1 MWGVN
6 LRGHKEVLGL
16 WLAETEGAKFWL
28 SVLTTLQN
36 RGLKDVFIACVD
48 GLTGFPDAIQAVYP
62 QAKVQLCLVHMVR
75 NSLRYVADKDRRA
88 VVADLKGIYQ
98 APTLA
103 QAGDCKFDCVN
114 APL

>member
-1 MWGVN
+1 
-6 LRGHKEVLGL
+6 
-16 WLAETEGAKFWL
+16 L